1 MKKIEKRAVFCL
13 LLAGMLML
21 GLVVFSVKFFVNG
34 GQWAS
39 FPANRHLYTNG
50 VMTAGRILDRNG
62 QVLVETQDGQR
73 VYNESN
79 GIRKG
84 TLHAVGD
91 SAGRIGTGAQSRFAS
106 KLSGYNPI
114 TGASSGSGRDLTLT
128 LDADVCSAAYYALD
142 GRKGTV
148 GVYNYKTGEII
159 CMVSTPTYDPQDPP
173 EIADDD
179 PQYEGVYV
187 NRLLSATFVPGSIFK
202 TVTTAAAIDHI
213 GDLQQRTFHCDGEM
227 EIGGA
232 KITCTQAH
240 GDLTIGQAFTV
251 SCNCVYGQLA
261 AELGADVMEEY
272 VEKLGLTDSYSVNGI
287 QTGKVSFRFDDE
299 DKGGLAWAGIGQSED
314 LVNPCS
320 MMVFMGAV
328 ANGGKAA
335 MPQEILKLETE
346 GGFNTHFYRT
356 RSTGRMLSEETA
368 DTLADMMRDNVLNN
382 YGEGD
387 LGGLELCAK
396 SGTAEVGGDQTPNAW
411 FTGFLR
417 SEEHPLAFIVLVENG
432 GSGSRVAGSIAKQVL
447 AKAVENGN

>member
-1 MKKIEKRAVFCL
+1 
-13 LLAGMLML
+13 
-21 GLVVFSVKFFVNG
+21 
-34 GQWAS
+34 
-39 FPANRHLYTNG
+39 
-50 VMTAGRILDRNG
+50 
-62 QVLVETQDGQR
+62 
-73 VYNESN
+73 
-79 GIRKG
+79 
-84 TLHAVGD
+84 
-91 SAGRIGTGAQSRFAS
+91 
-106 KLSGYNPI
+106 
-114 TGASSGSGRDLTLT
+114 
-128 LDADVCSAAYYALD
+128 
-142 GRKGTV
+142 
-148 GVYNYKTGEII
+148 
-159 CMVSTPTYDPQDPP
+159 MVSTPTYDPQDPP

-287 QTGKVSFRFDDE
+287 QTGKGSFRFDDE
-299 DKGGLAWAGIGQSED
+299 DKGSLAWAGIGQSED